1 MIKTTLSILALALSM
16 GVASAQSVETNP
28 ARAHADMRAAHAGGA
43 PGTVGAMEAY
53 VYGIATSP
61 NDVVLQQ
68 EGRSTTAEGAQPIRN
83 AGPAVS
89 SGYAPGTVGAAPG
102 R

>member
-16 GVASAQSVETNP
+16 GVASAQSVETN
-28 ARAHADMRAAHAGGA
+28 RHHTDADVRAAHMGGS

-68 EGRSTTAEGAQPIRN
+68 EGRSTAAEGAQPIRN
-83 AGPAVS
+83 APHAVS